1 MSRKFTSLSSLPYNS
16 LTFSSFYYDDLNH
29 YTRHSIRVVYNS
41 RRWWYQP
48 QALVRENSGLTDS
61 PGIWFMKGILRLHG
75 YDEKTLTLLVGKQV
89 SASSWKIGDLV
100 APKKLKNADNHE
112 KSSTYKVDEA
122 VGKIVPESS
131 ISGPLS
137 ARVRVS
143 GSVTVEFV
151 SKTFAESTS
160 VQTGSSFKEQ
170 PFALEC
176 RKVSASRLVHTSAF
190 HGLSASQKPRR
201 GTGSSRSTVQDGEDD
216 SNKMDV
222 DDMQNSSSDNP
233 ISDCVMSDFQ
243 MMKYLDA
250 SAIERVIKECD
261 KTPTSLI
268 TLFEAGLPNFV
279 LEALN
284 CVMQN
289 IQLSEIDESFALAIS
304 ALGKLA
310 LIIAERSFPNEC
322 LASSLIYECEDEDQQ
337 QPSKYQDLHSINI
350 PSNASD
356 DQQDTVR
363 SGGNAD
369 SSIEESSG
377 RSSSLMQRRR
387 MLLSLMSR
395 ARRSDGDSLGDI
407 LGREMHAMPSLEMS
421 ADAAAALFFAPPS
434 DGDVNVFGP
443 GERQDDGRLENSRP
457 IESATS
463 SERLSSVK
471 SSLEETVLDTLLRGR
486 TNYYPP
492 NGTNERCTIPLSS
505 IKNIASM
512 GVLGNSLPWL
522 KSMLDYF
529 AKKVPRKQN
538 TRESSILKSATDDDG
553 MPLLQLAITLGCS
566 LSVIKE
572 LIRCGAPVKEIE
584 IQLAADLDLPD
595 ILSTLL
601 MHQVYSDGMID
612 LENCSSSIA
621 AIVHDARK
629 RQDSQHKRLRK
640 EAESFLVS
648 FSRKLVQICLKRR
661 QQQQGN
667 DTCGRAI
674 ACALVGNVELC
685 ALRKR
690 HKIVSS
696 TSTSSDVNEESI
708 NSTISERGTSEPCG
722 LMQALPVFI
731 LGRSLAEDSELTNL
745 LLVIEDCLSSKGITD
760 GCVGLTLLLTLLRR
774 FPLLNQSL
782 EMERYGFADF
792 VCSHDALALNQLTE
806 ISSRVSKIR
815 LAESI
820 NEEDIFSASEVI
832 LCPKKHKA
840 TLHVTKHSSFRCD
853 LCGKGVECGAIM
865 FGCRSCDWDK
875 CEHCCDKVEGGI
887 VKWKFVRELASK
899 CQELLGK
906 STIPADDDT
915 KEEDKIW
922 GTRMVEGLKS
932 MDNASDV
939 NTLSIRL
946 LQRDLDS
953 IQGLAFMLRNKG
965 RVTMHQFLNIILP
978 ALHSTLMG
986 KKISSERTNIGRRT
1000 KKPRVAG
1007 MVSGD
1012 FEERMETNEEERFEF
1027 AKEILKS
1034 LDDDKSPDHNNNSPM
1049 CSQDEDHDNED
1060 MQDGDGDYDGSD
1072 DGYEEHD
1079 EIKIGQKDEKVRAKQ
1094 LPELLR
1100 RLQKVLSLHEDLS
1113 TIKVAQK
1120 EGGVSSLRSLKKPI
1134 KIRLTQQQRD
1144 RDVTILV
1151 EPLVSV
1157 DDLSRQILKTASTTL
1172 SEYVNF
1178 CRKLVEDSAI
1188 ILVRTLSYAEG
1199 DQHLWRIA
1207 KIVSFDEKAG
1217 WHMVRYSSGFVEK
1230 SNCEDCINFKY
1241 EEAPLLEFEADST
1254 KEILS
1259 VKKYVIIYREKNSEK
1274 KSAFDMEQL
1283 LAEGMVG
1290 HNNEGLLNNSLRDDL
1305 SNVIGT
1311 IVESDIKSS
1320 SWTTYTVVAV
1330 DTSDKNKTYDLVN
1343 DEGVVNT
1350 GVPEN
1355 NVCDGKRNDDK
1366 EARSTR
1372 SNPAVRRSIEAREQL
1387 SRTFPFISRRHATIE
1402 GERPDSS
1409 GRGQRKAGKRVLKRT
1424 WSALASI
1431 ESMCPVGV
1439 SATSDNQGP
1448 PSFDSIKFK
1457 LSLDGRNIDI
1467 YVEDNSLEF
1476 PPSLEVRFSSP
1487 QILSPVNV
1495 SASDTTLI
1503 SLLFQLYQD
1512 EECDFFRDDEAHQIF
1527 YSVILQPSK
1536 GEEKWFNQVPT
1547 PKKTEGTNSNIP
1559 MIVNDGMD
1567 MALKVKDDPT
1577 QKQYLWSNAT
1587 CSRSRKL
1594 SHTTNYSDCD
1604 ELGSRCDGLDEICIQ
1619 CIEVIELL
1627 ARVNSRLPKDKQ
1639 YDTSTSGSIFVNQT
1653 LSQKLTKQSEDPLFV
1668 VGGIAPE
1675 WCLAV
1680 PAFAP
1685 NM

>member
-1 MSRKFTSLSSLPYNS
+1 
-16 LTFSSFYYDDLNH
+16 
-29 YTRHSIRVVYNS
+29 
-41 RRWWYQP
+41 
-48 QALVRENSGLTDS
+48 
-61 PGIWFMKGILRLHG
+61 MKGILRLHG
-75 YDEKTLTLLVGKQV
+75 YDQKTLTLLVGKQV
-89 SASSWKIGDLV
+89 SASSWKVGDLV
-100 APKKLKNADNHE
+100 VPKKLKNADNRE
-112 KSSTYKVDEA
+112 KSSSYRVDEA

-143 GSVTVEFV
+143 GSVTVEFI

-176 RKVSASRLVHTSAF
+176 RKVSTSRLVHTSAF
-190 HGLSASQKPRR
+190 HGLGASQKPRR
-201 GTGSSRSTVQDGEDD
+201 GTGSSRSKVQDGEDD
-216 SNKMDV
+216 INEMDV
-222 DDMQNSSSDNP
+222 DDIQNSSADNP

-261 KTPTSLI
+261 KTSTSLI

-310 LIIAERSFPNEC
+310 LLIAERSFPNEC
-322 LASSLIYECEDEDQQ
+322 LASSFIYEEGEDEDQQ
-337 QPSKYQDLHSINI
+337 QSSKYQDLHSINVS
-350 PSNASD
+350 SNATD
-356 DQQDTVR
+356 DQQNIVR

-369 SSIEESSG
+369 PSFEESSRRVT

-407 LGREMHAMPSLEMS
+407 LSREMHAMPSLEMS

-443 GERQDDGRLENSRP
+443 GDRRDDGRLENSRP

-471 SSLEETVLDTLLRGR
+471 SSPEETVLDTLLRGR
-486 TNYYPP
+486 TNDHPT
-492 NGTNERCTIPLSS
+492 NGTDERCIIPLSS

-522 KSMLDYF
+522 KSLLDYF
-529 AKKVPRKQN
+529 VKKIPRKQD
-538 TRESSILKSATDDDG
+538 TRESSILKSAADDDG

-566 LSVIKE
+566 MSVIKE

-612 LENCSSSIA
+612 LKNCSSTIA

-708 NSTISERGTSEPCG
+708 YSTISERGTSEPCG
-722 LMQALPVFI
+722 IMQALPVFI
-731 LGRSLAEDSELTNL
+731 LGRSLAEEPSELTNL

-815 LAESI
+815 LAESV

-832 LCPKKHKA
+832 LCPKKHNA

-875 CEHCCDKVEGGI
+875 CEQCCDKVEGGI

-906 STIPADDDT
+906 STISADDGDT

-939 NTLSIRL
+939 
-946 LQRDLDS
+946 
-953 IQGLAFMLRNKG
+953 
-965 RVTMHQFLNIILP
+965 
-978 ALHSTLMG
+978 
-986 KKISSERTNIGRRT
+986 
-1000 KKPRVAG
+1000 
-1007 MVSGD
+1007 
-1012 FEERMETNEEERFEF
+1012 
-1027 AKEILKS
+1027 
-1034 LDDDKSPDHNNNSPM
+1034 
-1049 CSQDEDHDNED
+1049 
-1060 MQDGDGDYDGSD
+1060 
-1072 DGYEEHD
+1072 
-1079 EIKIGQKDEKVRAKQ
+1079 KD
-1094 LPELLR
+1094 
-1100 RLQKVLSLHEDLS
+1100 
-1113 TIKVAQK
+1113 
-1120 EGGVSSLRSLKKPI
+1120 
-1134 KIRLTQQQRD
+1134 
-1144 RDVTILV
+1144 
-1151 EPLVSV
+1151 
-1157 DDLSRQILKTASTTL
+1157 
-1172 SEYVNF
+1172 
-1178 CRKLVEDSAI
+1178 
-1188 ILVRTLSYAEG
+1188 
-1199 DQHLWRIA
+1199 
-1207 KIVSFDEKAG
+1207 
-1217 WHMVRYSSGFVEK
+1217 
-1230 SNCEDCINFKY
+1230 
-1241 EEAPLLEFEADST
+1241 
-1254 KEILS
+1254 
-1259 VKKYVIIYREKNSEK
+1259 
-1274 KSAFDMEQL
+1274 
-1283 LAEGMVG
+1283 
-1290 HNNEGLLNNSLRDDL
+1290 
-1305 SNVIGT
+1305 
-1311 IVESDIKSS
+1311 
-1320 SWTTYTVVAV
+1320 
-1330 DTSDKNKTYDLVN
+1330 
-1343 DEGVVNT
+1343 
-1350 GVPEN
+1350 
-1355 NVCDGKRNDDK
+1355 
-1366 EARSTR
+1366 
-1372 SNPAVRRSIEAREQL
+1372 
-1387 SRTFPFISRRHATIE
+1387 
-1402 GERPDSS
+1402 
-1409 GRGQRKAGKRVLKRT
+1409 
-1424 WSALASI
+1424 
-1431 ESMCPVGV
+1431 
-1439 SATSDNQGP
+1439 
-1448 PSFDSIKFK
+1448 
-1457 LSLDGRNIDI
+1457 
-1467 YVEDNSLEF
+1467 
-1476 PPSLEVRFSSP
+1476 
-1487 QILSPVNV
+1487 
-1495 SASDTTLI
+1495 
-1503 SLLFQLYQD
+1503 
-1512 EECDFFRDDEAHQIF
+1512 
-1527 YSVILQPSK
+1527 
-1536 GEEKWFNQVPT
+1536 
-1547 PKKTEGTNSNIP
+1547 
-1559 MIVNDGMD
+1559 
-1567 MALKVKDDPT
+1567 
-1577 QKQYLWSNAT
+1577 
-1587 CSRSRKL
+1587 
-1594 SHTTNYSDCD
+1594 
-1604 ELGSRCDGLDEICIQ
+1604 
-1619 CIEVIELL
+1619 
-1627 ARVNSRLPKDKQ
+1627 
-1639 YDTSTSGSIFVNQT
+1639 
-1653 LSQKLTKQSEDPLFV
+1653 
-1668 VGGIAPE
+1668 
-1675 WCLAV
+1675 
-1680 PAFAP
+1680 
-1685 NM
+1685 

>member
-1 MSRKFTSLSSLPYNS
+1 
-16 LTFSSFYYDDLNH
+16 
-29 YTRHSIRVVYNS
+29 
-41 RRWWYQP
+41 
-48 QALVRENSGLTDS
+48 
-61 PGIWFMKGILRLHG
+61 MKGILRLHG
-75 YDEKTLTLLVGKQV
+75 YDQKTLTLLVGKQV
-89 SASSWKIGDLV
+89 SASSWKVGDLV
-100 APKKLKNADNHE
+100 VPKKLKNADNRE
-112 KSSTYKVDEA
+112 KSSSYRVDEA

-143 GSVTVEFV
+143 GSVTVEFI

-176 RKVSASRLVHTSAF
+176 RKVSTSRLVHTSAF
-190 HGLSASQKPRR
+190 HGLGASQKPRR
-201 GTGSSRSTVQDGEDD
+201 GTGSSRSKVQDGEDD
-216 SNKMDV
+216 INEMDV
-222 DDMQNSSSDNP
+222 DDIQNSSADNP

-261 KTPTSLI
+261 KTSTSLI

-310 LIIAERSFPNEC
+310 LLIAERSFPNEC
-322 LASSLIYECEDEDQQ
+322 LASSFIYEEGEDEDQQ
-337 QPSKYQDLHSINI
+337 QSSKYQDLHSINVS
-350 PSNASD
+350 SNATD
-356 DQQDTVR
+356 DQQNIVR

-369 SSIEESSG
+369 PSFEESSRRVT

-407 LGREMHAMPSLEMS
+407 LSREMHAMPSLEMS

-443 GERQDDGRLENSRP
+443 GDRRDDGRLENSRP

-471 SSLEETVLDTLLRGR
+471 SSPEETVLDTLLRGR
-486 TNYYPP
+486 TNDHPT
-492 NGTNERCTIPLSS
+492 NGTDERCIIPLSS

-522 KSMLDYF
+522 KSLLDYF
-529 AKKVPRKQN
+529 VKKIPRKQD
-538 TRESSILKSATDDDG
+538 TRESSILKSAADDDG

-566 LSVIKE
+566 MSVIKE

-612 LENCSSSIA
+612 LKNCSSTIA

-708 NSTISERGTSEPCG
+708 YSTISERGTSEPCG
-722 LMQALPVFI
+722 IMQALPVFI
-731 LGRSLAEDSELTNL
+731 LGRSLAEEPSELTNL

-815 LAESI
+815 LAESV

-875 CEHCCDKVEGGI
+875 CEQCCDKVEGGI

-906 STIPADDDT
+906 STISADDGDT

-986 KKISSERTNIGRRT
+986 KKISSERTNSGRRT

-1012 FEERMETNEEERFEF
+1012 FEERMETNEEERLEF

-1060 MQDGDGDYDGSD
+1060 MQDGDGDGDYDGSD
-1072 DGYEEHD
+1072 DYEEHD

-1120 EGGVSSLRSLKKPI
+1120 EGVSSLRSLKKPI
-1134 KIRLTQQQRD
+1134 KLRLTQQQRD

-1217 WHMVRYSSGFVEK
+1217 WHMVRYSSSFVEK
-1230 SNCEDCINFKY
+1230 SNCEGCTNFKY
-1241 EEAPLLEFEADST
+1241 GEAPLLEFEADST

-1259 VKKYVIIYREKNSEK
+1259 VKKYVIIYREKKSEK

-1290 HNNEGLLNNSLRDDL
+1290 HNNEGL
-1305 SNVIGT
+1305 
-1311 IVESDIKSS
+1311 
-1320 SWTTYTVVAV
+1320 
-1330 DTSDKNKTYDLVN
+1330 
-1343 DEGVVNT
+1343 
-1350 GVPEN
+1350 
-1355 NVCDGKRNDDK
+1355 
-1366 EARSTR
+1366 
-1372 SNPAVRRSIEAREQL
+1372 
-1387 SRTFPFISRRHATIE
+1387 
-1402 GERPDSS
+1402 
-1409 GRGQRKAGKRVLKRT
+1409 
-1424 WSALASI
+1424 
-1431 ESMCPVGV
+1431 
-1439 SATSDNQGP
+1439 
-1448 PSFDSIKFK
+1448 
-1457 LSLDGRNIDI
+1457 
-1467 YVEDNSLEF
+1467 
-1476 PPSLEVRFSSP
+1476 
-1487 QILSPVNV
+1487 
-1495 SASDTTLI
+1495 
-1503 SLLFQLYQD
+1503 
-1512 EECDFFRDDEAHQIF
+1512 
-1527 YSVILQPSK
+1527 
-1536 GEEKWFNQVPT
+1536 
-1547 PKKTEGTNSNIP
+1547 
-1559 MIVNDGMD
+1559 
-1567 MALKVKDDPT
+1567 
-1577 QKQYLWSNAT
+1577 
-1587 CSRSRKL
+1587 
-1594 SHTTNYSDCD
+1594 
-1604 ELGSRCDGLDEICIQ
+1604 
-1619 CIEVIELL
+1619 
-1627 ARVNSRLPKDKQ
+1627 
-1639 YDTSTSGSIFVNQT
+1639 
-1653 LSQKLTKQSEDPLFV
+1653 
-1668 VGGIAPE
+1668 
-1675 WCLAV
+1675 
-1680 PAFAP
+1680 
-1685 NM
+1685 